1 MSITI
6 SNTSARIQ
14 YTATSSQTQ
23 FTVPFEFFSDADL
36 LVIHTN
42 AGGVDTTLSL
52 ASNPSSV
59 SQ

>member
-23 FTVPFEFFSDADL
+23 FTVPFEFFARCRL
-36 LVIHTN
+36 I
-42 AGGVDTTLSL
+42 
-52 ASNPSSV
+52 SSTY
-59 SQ
+59 